1 MRKETYG
8 ARRETESPVREK
20 EEEGRRKRFSRA
32 YHPVRVTK
40 GNGKTR
46 VRGRNIAKCRKEGER
61 ESKERRGDKRRE
73 KEREKE
79 YIVHIAVP
87 VA

>member
-1 MRKETYG
+1 M
-8 ARRETESPVREK
+8 RREEGNGKSGREK

-32 YHPVRVTK
+32 YHPVRGTK

-46 VRGRNIAKCRKEGER
+46 ARGRNTAKCRREGER
-61 ESKERRGDKRRE
+61 ESKERMG
-73 KEREKE
+73 ERERQKEKGRGKE